1 MNIFRW
7 LSLILFPF
15 FISCGKPLPHIEG
28 VDLVR
33 WEADKNG
40 CDNIRLSMRDA
51 IDKEKEKLL
60 SLDQIQIVELLGRPD
75 QNELSER
82 NQKFFHYFIEPSGS
96 CKGDRIHNPARLV
109 IRFNALGLAKE
120 VAIE

>member
-7 LSLILFPF
+7 LSLCLFPF
-15 FISCGKPLPHIEG
+15 FISCDKPLPHIEG
-28 VDLVR
+28 VDLAR

-40 CDNIRLSMRDA
+40 CDHIRLSMRDA

-60 SLDQIQIVELLGRPD
+60 SLDQMQIVALLGRPD

-82 NQKFFHYFIEPSGS
+82 NQKFFHYFIEPSGL
-96 CKGDRIHNPARLV
+96 CKVDSIHNPARLV
-109 IRFNALGLAKE
+109 IRFNAMGLAKE

>member
-7 LSLILFPF
+7 LSLFFFLF
-15 FISCGKPLPHIEG
+15 FISCDKPLPHIQG
-28 VDLVR
+28 VDRER

-40 CDNIRLSMRDA
+40 CDRIRLSMRDA
-51 IDKEKEKLL
+51 IDQEKEKLL
-60 SLDQIQIVELLGRPD
+60 SLDQLQIVELLGRPD

-82 NQKFFHYFIEPSGS
+82 NQKFFHYFIEPSVL
-96 CKGDRIHNPARLV
+96 CRGDSIHNPARLV
-109 IRFNALGLAKE
+109 IRFNAMGLAKE

>member
-7 LSLILFPF
+7 LRLFLFLF
-15 FISCGKPLPHIEG
+15 FIACDKPLPNIEG
-28 VDLVR
+28 VDLTR

-40 CDNIRLSMRDA
+40 CDKIRLSMREA
-51 IDKEKEKLL
+51 IDQEKQKLL
-60 SLDQIQIVELLGRPD
+60 SLDQMQIVELLGRPD

-82 NQKFFHYFIEPSGS
+82 NQKFFHYFIEPSGL

-109 IRFNALGLAKE
+109 IRFNAMGLAKE